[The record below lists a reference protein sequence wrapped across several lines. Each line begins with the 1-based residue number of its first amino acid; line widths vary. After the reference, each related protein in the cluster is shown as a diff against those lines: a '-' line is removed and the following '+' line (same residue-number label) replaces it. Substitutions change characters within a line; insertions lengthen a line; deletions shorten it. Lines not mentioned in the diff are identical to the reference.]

1 MRTTIDINDAL
12 LQDLRQIAAAQK
24 KPFRRVVEETL
35 QKGMCNESSDTN
47 PPISIPVHDLG
58 LKAAYRG
65 MSLNQLYDQLEAED
79 VRKVAEP

>member
-12 LQDLRQIAAAQK
+12 LRDLRQIAAEQR

-35 QKGMCNESSDTN
+35 QKGMCNKVSDVS
-47 PPISIPVHDLG
+47 PPVSIPVYDLG

-79 VRKVAEP
+79 VGKVAEP

>member
-12 LQDLRQIAAAQK
+12 LQDLRQIAAAQRK
-24 KPFRRVVEETL
+24 SFRRVVEETL
-35 QKGMCNESSDTN
+35 QKGMCNEAGDIN
-47 PPISIPVHDLG
+47 PTITVPVHDLG